1 VIIDVA
7 LEEFLTS
14 VRSALLDGKGL
25 DAKDKILLFLNKDED
40 HKTESEITVDDIA
53 QKGMQAKRDFEE
65 NDYDLANRHSEELV
79 SMI

>member
-53 QKGMQAKRDFEE
+53 QKGM
-65 NDYDLANRHSEELV
+65 
-79 SMI
+79 